1 MLGGRKGISA
11 VLWLER
17 RVGMRPQN
25 NFKRETDLYVILMV
39 EKQVIIF
46 YHAYGMKNTSRSQCK
61 PQTVEG
67 AGVLVEA
74 HISNIPGPLVLHD
87 CGRGGCACGQRR

>member
-11 VLWLER
+11 GLWLER

-39 EKQVIIF
+39 EKQVIMF
-46 YHAYGMKNTSRSQCK
+46 YHA
-61 PQTVEG
+61 
-67 AGVLVEA
+67 
-74 HISNIPGPLVLHD
+74 
-87 CGRGGCACGQRR
+87 